1 MLSFAQ
7 NFEDVILNRAFSG
20 KKQGFFLD
28 IGAQHPVID
37 SVSRHFILNG
47 WNGILVEPVP
57 AYAIMLKEEYPHITV
72 LQKYVGEK
80 GKREMYVVTDT
91 GLSTSDEMLAQ
102 AYKNS
107 GLNISNAICE
117 GITLDEIFELTR
129 EVEIDW
135 MKIDAEFS
143 EVEILN
149 SWKSKS
155 VKPAIV
161 VVEVLH
167 PLHKM
172 QANDEITELM
182 GSKGYVEA
190 YFDGLNKFYISKNN
204 SEMKIYFN
212 LPPNIFD
219 NFSVSKFTTSG
230 IARNEEKVF
239 SNALASEIARTN
251 NKIEAAQCALFNAL
265 AELELAKTELKES
278 KILNDTFYDAVLARE
293 REIGQIMNSASFRI
307 TKPLRMIWGI
317 LRRLKTIKSFIL
329 IVISRIVKF
338 LVELNRR
345 HPILWKIVAR
355 VIPLVLQNKLR
366 KAFERDKINNRF
378 DYTVSLDV
386 LPSLREEFAKT
397 DASAN

>member
-7 NFEDVILNRAFSG
+7 NFEDVILKRAFSG
-20 KKQGFFLD
+20 RKHGYFLD

-57 AYAIMLKEEYPHITV
+57 AYAMLLKEEYPNITV

-80 GKREMYVVTDT
+80 GNREIYVVADT

-107 GLNISNAICE
+107 GLNISKAICE
-117 GITLDEIFELTR
+117 GITLDEIFDLIG

-135 MKIDAEFS
+135 MKIDAECS
-143 EVEILN
+143 EIEILN

-155 VKPAIV
+155 VKPTIV
-161 VVEVLH
+161 VIEVLH
-167 PLHKM
+167 PLHKI

-182 GSKGYVEA
+182 ESKGYVEV
-190 YFDGLNKFYISKNN
+190 YFDGLNKFYLSKNN
-204 SEMKIYFN
+204 GEMKMYFD

-219 NFSVSKFTTSG
+219 NFRISKFTTSG
-230 IARNEEKVF
+230 IAINEEKDF
-239 SNALASEIARTN
+239 SSTLASEIARTN

-265 AELELAKTELKES
+265 AELESVKAE
-278 KILNDTFYDAVLARE
+278 LNDSKVLNNTFFDAVLARE
-293 REIGQIMNSASFRI
+293 HEIEQIMNSASFRV
-307 TKPLRMIWGI
+307 TKPLRLIWGI
-317 LRRLKTIKSFIL
+317 LRRLKSIKSFIV
-329 IVISRIVKF
+329 IVISRIPGF
-338 LVELNRR
+338 LIELNRR
-345 HPILWKIVAR
+345 QPKIWNFVAR
-355 VIPLVLQNKLR
+355 VIPLFLQNKL
-366 KAFERDKINNRF
+366 KNAIENKKLNFEFDNTNN
-378 DYTVSLDV
+378 LGV